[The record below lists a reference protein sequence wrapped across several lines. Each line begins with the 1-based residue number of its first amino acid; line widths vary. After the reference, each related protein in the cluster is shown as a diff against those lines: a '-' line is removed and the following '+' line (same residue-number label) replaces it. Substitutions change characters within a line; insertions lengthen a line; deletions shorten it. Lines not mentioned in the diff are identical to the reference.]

1 MEERKIARIQDI
13 VPDLGKMEPLYGN
26 WLIETFIPEAQVM
39 MISGPPGGGKSTLA
53 LAMAG
58 AISSGSKFAGF
69 KTRQA
74 PVLYLDRENPQIIA
88 QGRVKQQGIV
98 TDERFYY
105 WGNWV
110 KVDGGRAEAPV
121 PSDPKVLQFV
131 QEAPVKPLII
141 VDSMTAFYKGD
152 ENDSV
157 KIRAFLHQAR
167 SLADAGA
174 TVLLIHHSGKAE
186 SAQEYRGSSDI
197 PAALD
202 VGFVAKKVNKGQML
216 EEMVIKPFKTR
227 FVVSDETNLRY
238 EGGAFSVRHLSA
250 ADRMKSKTKGGL
262 IHANEQTVY
271 SESRRLS
278 GKQQI
283 HVE

>member
-1 MEERKIARIQDI
+1 
-13 VPDLGKMEPLYGN
+13 
-26 WLIETFIPEAQVM
+26 

-53 LAMAG
+53 LSMAG
-58 AISSGSKFAGF
+58 AISSGQKWAGYGV
-69 KTRQA
+69 KQA

-88 QGRVKQQGIV
+88 QGRVKQQGII

-110 KVDGGRAEAPV
+110 NVDGAKADAPI
-121 PSDPKVLQFV
+121 PADPRVLQFV
-131 QEAPVKPLII
+131 NEAPVKPLII

-216 EEMVIKPFKTR
+216 EEMIIKPFKTR

-238 EGGAFSVRHLSA
+238 EHGQFSVRTLSVEE
-250 ADRMKSKTKGGL
+250 RMKAKMKGGT
-262 IHANEQTVY
+262 IIATEQALY
-271 SESRRLS
+271 QESRKLS
-278 GKQQI
+278 NQ
-283 HVE
+283 H

>member
-13 VPDLGKMEPLYGN
+13 VPDLSKMEPLFGE
-26 WLIETFIPEAQVM
+26 WLIEQFIPEASVL

-58 AISSGSKFAGF
+58 AISSGKKFAGF
-69 KTRQA
+69 KTKKA

-98 TDERFYY
+98 TDDRFYY

-110 KVDGGRAEAPV
+110 NVDGAKADAPI
-121 PSDPKVLQFV
+121 PADPRVLQFV
-131 QEAPVKPLII
+131 SSAPVKPLII

-157 KIRAFLHQAR
+157 KVRAFLHQAR

-216 EEMVIKPFKTR
+216 EEMEIKPFKTR
-227 FVVSDETNLRY
+227 FVVSDKTNLRY
-238 EGGAFSVRHLSA
+238 EHGQFSIRKLSLEEE
-250 ADRMKSKTKGGL
+250 MKSKMKGGQ
-262 IHANEQTVY
+262 IHATEQALYTDIRKF
-271 SESRRLS
+271 SSKS
-278 GKQQI
+278 
-283 HVE
+283 